1 MPVPKS
7 NQRAVAK
14 YTKNHYDEIK
24 IRPQKGER
32 ERIKQHAD
40 SRGESVNAFIIRAI
54 NAQIER
60 DNAQPSQDIT
70 ELRRTTEAETNEINR
85 SEDEHSAKE

>member
-1 MPVPKS
+1 MPVPKA

-60 DNAQPSQDIT
+60 DNAQGMNNIDQPEDDCNT
-70 ELRRTTEAETNEINR
+70 AE
-85 SEDEHSAKE
+85 